1 VVLTDSALQYFL
13 SIPFRVRAA
22 FAGSQAIAPFIY
34 ADEPFF
40 ADYLAVEKLRAKGK
54 SQRLV
59 SGEFGIGR
67 ERLGVLDDLF
77 EKHGTVGLLPEIG
90 RVEVDP
96 RLEQLA
102 VLVKSARPHEH
113 ASLAL
118 RLANALEIPGA
129 SLEVIRQI
137 QRCHGYG
144 QMLDAGDLAYCKG
157 LQHILDSVQRSKE
170 KHVNRGQRSRRA
182 LFLDF
187 AHDSMQQRV
196 ELFRVLATCTKRR
209 QLRPTLRRF
218 GIHPNRYYEL
228 RERYQTFGIWG
239 LVDLVQTTKKGEKLS
254 AELELEIVEQ
264 RLMDPSLSTTKMIEK
279 LKLSCSKSHVQKTYS
294 RWDLSRF
301 KKPVSLRGVINQAT
315 PEPQVAVRM
324 ASRVELSAK
333 ARFPELVKTANLKV
347 DSSFAR
353 LLRALA
359 YRKVV
364 ISNPGVILI
373 APFLDQLGVVE
384 ALHTYGPPSL
394 RSSQITNNIIVNTLR
409 IIAGFPTINSFTLNS
424 DRSVA
429 VGAGLSLSPR
439 RSRFYDS
446 FDQLRFEHLQKLR
459 NDAAIR
465 ARELGLTEAKAI
477 ALDYHC
483 DPSDSRFPNDKALSK
498 APDKNADLVYA
509 HRPHLVWD
517 SMKNTIINIAY
528 CEGRSRA
535 PSALYSFCEE
545 NLFKVIDVDA
555 LAEIYADSEYT
566 GEKQLIYLMVRT
578 NTDVTMCLKQNPK
591 IKRWRDEAIKTGAW
605 ESYGND
611 YRIVSKD
618 FVLPE
623 TRKQFRFIVKQHLE
637 TNEIR
642 CFGSTHSDYSP
653 TRILDAY
660 HVRWPVETGI
670 KDLTENYFLNL
681 PTGTSPE
688 KVEAHYYCVMLARL
702 AVDYFRSVVCLPAW
716 KKPEDWE
723 CVLSTIRTAIFSNQ
737 NCELSMHESG
747 ALLVTYLDGDP
758 QNIKGHLTKVLQD
771 RKEAGLNQ
779 VSWWGN
785 RAVRVEVRDQYDFQ

>member
-1 VVLTDSALQYFL
+1 MVLTDSSLQYFL
-13 SIPFRVRAA
+13 SLPFRVRAA
-22 FAGSQAIAPFIY
+22 FADSQTIAPFVY
-34 ADEPFF
+34 ADESFF
-40 ADYLAVEKLRAKGK
+40 VDYLAVEKLRVQRK
-54 SQRLV
+54 SLRIV
-59 SGEFGIGR
+59 SEEFGIGR
-67 ERLGVLDDLF
+67 ERLGILDSLF
-77 EKHGTVGLLPEIG
+77 EEHGTVGLLPEISKI
-90 RVEVDP
+90 EVDR
-96 RLEQLA
+96 RLEQLV

-118 RLANALEIPGA
+118 RLANALEVPGA
-129 SLEVIRQI
+129 SLELIRQI

-144 QMLDAGDLAYCKG
+144 QKLDDSDLAYYNA
-157 LQHILDSVQRSKE
+157 LQHILDSVQRRKE
-170 KHVNRGQRSRRA
+170 KQVNGRLARGRE
-182 LFLDF
+182 LFFDF
-187 AHDSMQQRV
+187 AHDPMQQRV
-196 ELFRVLATCTKRR
+196 ELFRELAACTKRR
-209 QLRPTLRRF
+209 QLRPALRRF

-228 RERYQTFGIWG
+228 LQRYTTFGIWG
-239 LVDLVQTTKKGEKLS
+239 LVDLIQTTKKGEKLS
-254 AELELEIVEQ
+254 AELELEIIEQ
-264 RLMDPSLSTTKMIEK
+264 RLMDPSLSTTKMIGK
-279 LKLSCSKSHVQKTYS
+279 LKLGCSKSHVQKTYG
-294 RWDLSRF
+294 RWALSRF
-301 KKPVSLRGVINQAT
+301 KKPVSIRGVVARAT
-315 PEPQVAVRM
+315 PEPSAAARM
-324 ASRVELSAK
+324 TSRIELSAK
-333 ARFPELVKTANLKV
+333 ARFPELVKSANLKV
-347 DSSFAR
+347 DCSFDR
-353 LLRALA
+353 LLRALK
-359 YRKVV
+359 YRKVS
-364 ISNPGVILI
+364 ISNPGAILI

-384 ALHTYGPPSL
+384 ALHTYGPQSL

-409 IIAGFPTINSFTLNS
+409 IISGFPTINSFMLNS

-459 NDAAIR
+459 NDTAIR

-498 APDKNADLVYA
+498 APDKNGDVVYA

-555 LAEIYADSEYT
+555 LAEIYSDSEYT

-578 NTDVTMCLKQNPK
+578 NTDITMCLKQNPK
-591 IKRWRDEAIKTGAW
+591 IKKWRDEAIRTGVW
-605 ESYGND
+605 ETYGSE

-623 TRKQFRFIVKQHLE
+623 TGKPFRFIVKQHVE

-642 CFGSTHSDYSP
+642 CFGSTHADFSP
-653 TRILDAY
+653 AKILDAY

-670 KDLTENYFLNL
+670 KDLMENYFLNL

-702 AVDYFRSVVCLPAW
+702 AVDYFRSVVCLPDW

-737 NCELSMHESG
+737 NCELSVHESG
-747 ALLVTYLDGDP
+747 DLLLTYLDGDA
-758 QNIKGHLTKVLQD
+758 QSIKGHLRKVLED
-771 RKEAGLNQ
+771 RRVAGLNQ

-785 RAVRVEVRDQYDFQ
+785 RAVRVDVRDQFDF